1 MAITVTPISERF
13 GAEISGVDIS
23 RPLDEATKAE
33 IRAAQDKW
41 GVTVWRQT
49 GLDDASHV
57 AFSRIFGH
65 VELAPRHKGKPP
77 RFSEPELF
85 DASNVDADGNII
97 DNDLRRLINAGN
109 RLWHIDSS
117 YMEVRSA
124 QALLL
129 CHSAPPMPAPT
140 WFADARSAWDDLPQS
155 MKDRI
160 EGLTARHC
168 YFYSRMKAGYPT
180 TEEELDAMPHAHQP
194 VVLEHKAS
202 GRRTLYLGNHA
213 RDIIGLSREEGRA
226 LIDELNAWMTQDKY
240 LISVDYQP
248 GDMSIWD
255 NLAGAHRAGEFD
267 DTAWARDMRR
277 TTVREAGVEAA
288 DDHFS
293 TMFNNSKRKAEEE
306 AGIEAGEEAGVYTS
320 DTV

>member
-1 MAITVTPISERF
+1 MAITVTPLSARF

-23 RPLDEATKAE
+23 QPLDPATQAA
-33 IRAAQDKW
+33 IRAAQDTW
-41 GVTVWRQT
+41 GVTVWRDT

-65 VELAPRHKGKPP
+65 VELAPTHGKAP

-85 DASNVDADGNII
+85 DASNVDRDGQII
-97 DNDLRRLINAGN
+97 DNPNRRLINAGN

-117 YMEVRSA
+117 YMQVRSA

-129 CHSAPPMPAPT
+129 CHEAPPVHAPT
-140 WFADARSAWDDLPQS
+140 FFADSRSAYDDLPQA

-160 EGLTARHC
+160 DGLTARHC

-180 TEEELDAMPHAHQP
+180 TEEELDAMPHAEQP
-194 VVLEHKAS
+194 IALLHKAS
-202 GRRTLYLGNHA
+202 GRKSIYLGEHA
-213 RDIIGLSREEGRA
+213 RDVVGMSREEGRA
-226 LIDELNAWMTQDKY
+226 LIAELNAWVTQDKY
-240 LISVDYQP
+240 VIEVGYRA

-255 NLAGAHRAGEFD
+255 NLCTYHRAGPFD
-267 DTAWARDMRR
+267 DTAYVRDMRR

-293 TMFNNSKRKAEEE
+293 TMFANSKRKAETE
-306 AGIEAGEEAGVYTS
+306 I
-320 DTV
+320 

>member
-1 MAITVTPISERF
+1 MVITVTPLSKRF
-13 GAEISGVDIS
+13 GAEISGIDIS
-23 RPLDEATKAE
+23 QPLSEAVKAE
-33 IRAAQDKW
+33 IRAAQDQW
-41 GVTVWRQT
+41 GVTFWRNT
-49 GLDDASHV
+49 GLDDHTHV

-77 RFSEPELF
+77 RFGEPELF
-85 DASNVDADGNII
+85 DASNVDADGKII
-97 DNDLRRLINAGN
+97 DNEMRCLINAGN

-117 YMEVRSA
+117 YMDVRSA

-129 CHSAPPMPAPT
+129 CHSAPPVKAPT
-140 WFADARSAWDDLPQS
+140 QFADGRSAYDDLPQA
-155 MKDRI
+155 MKDRL

-202 GRRTLYLGNHA
+202 GRKTIYLGNHA
-213 RDIIGLSREEGRA
+213 RDIVGMDRDEGRA
-226 LIDELNAWMTQDKY
+226 LIDQLNDWVTQDRY
-240 LISVDYQP
+240 VIEVDYQP

-255 NLAGAHRAGEFD
+255 NLCSMHRAGDFD
-267 DTAWARDMRR
+267 DTAFARDMRR

-288 DDHFS
+288 DDHFT
-293 TMFNNSKRKAEEE
+293 TMFGASRRAAEPQTQG
-306 AGIEAGEEAGVYTS
+306 A
-320 DTV
+320 D